1 MSGLNGRTAIC
12 SNSAAFK
19 VLTVCF
25 LGPYVTIN
33 LRLGSAAL
41 KNEKPDCF
49 CLLVD
54 DDFVIWRGPSEMRP
68 FCPNCPHESRERVTV
83 FRNNF

>member
-12 SNSAAFK
+12 SNSAVFK
-19 VLTVCF
+19 ILTVCF
-25 LGPYVTIN
+25 LRPYVTIN

-54 DDFVIWRGPSEMRP
+54 DDFVIWRGLGKMRSSAQIAP
-68 FCPNCPHESRERVTV
+68 MRARDA
-83 FRNNF
+83 

>member
-68 FCPNCPHESRERVTV
+68 SAQIAPMRA
-83 FRNNF
+83 RNA

>member
-1 MSGLNGRTAIC
+1 MGCNEWLEWAMAIC
-12 SNSAAFK
+12 SNSAVFK

-54 DDFVIWRGPSEMRP
+54 GDFVMWRGLDKMRSSAQIAP
-68 FCPNCPHESRERVTV
+68 LRAGDA
-83 FRNNF
+83 

>member
-1 MSGLNGRTAIC
+1 MSGLNGRVVIC
-12 SNSAAFK
+12 SNSAVFK

-33 LRLGSAAL
+33 LRLGSAVL

-54 DDFVIWRGPSEMRP
+54 DDFVIWRGLGKMRP
-68 FCPNCPHESRERVTV
+68 SAQIAPMGARDA
-83 FRNNF
+83 